1 MFWDKAIHFFVAFFE
16 HANAIKV
23 ELESG
28 EVREN
33 WVRKSHCR
41 DGFELQIRRM
51 SIRYTAC
58 ETMELGESADPWIA
72 LQIPAD
78 EERDQNKKSSKK

>member
-1 MFWDKAIHFFVAFFE
+1 MFWGKAIHFFVAFFE

-33 WVRKSHCR
+33 WVRKSHCW
-41 DGFELQIRRM
+41 DGVELRTRRM
-51 SIRYTAC
+51 LIRSGTLR
-58 ETMELGESADPWIA
+58 MRQW
-72 LQIPAD
+72 
-78 EERDQNKKSSKK
+78 N